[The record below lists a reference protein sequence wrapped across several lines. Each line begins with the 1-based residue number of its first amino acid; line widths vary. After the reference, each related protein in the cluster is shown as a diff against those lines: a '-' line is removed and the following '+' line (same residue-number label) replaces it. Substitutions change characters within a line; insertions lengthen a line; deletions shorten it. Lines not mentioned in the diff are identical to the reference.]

1 MAKRV
6 PLWLTDET
14 GRSWVNNPAL
24 VVVGNRPRKSRSPS
38 RRNSLMAKRRRKR
51 NKLHGAALAAHQRKA
66 NRGKR
71 RRTNRRAHARTAPA
85 RRSNRRRAHTR
96 RRTNV
101 SHSRRRVS
109 VATRRRRRSNSHH
122 TTRRRRR
129 HNASHSRRRV
139 HVKARR
145 RHNVSVRRRHHNRRR
160 RRNPDFVGMG
170 KGIVKDI
177 TSTVMNGAVDSL
189 FGAGGWLAAQ
199 AGSSLIPITDTS
211 TSEILGLQPIDTLK
225 RLGTSVLLGV
235 VAKKM
240 RVSDVHARMLVMG
253 GFLNTVLSVVES
265 LIPTSVAGNL
275 GLYPGAPQMAGMGDA
290 FVASGFFPPLPGGTH
305 GDYHG
310 DPAFM
315 GAYYQGGGH

>member
-1 MAKRV
+1 
-6 PLWLTDET
+6 
-14 GRSWVNNPAL
+14 
-24 VVVGNRPRKSRSPS
+24 
-38 RRNSLMAKRRRKR
+38 MAKRRRKR

-71 RRTNRRAHARTAPA
+71 RRTNRRRAHARTAPA

-122 TTRRRRR
+122 ATHKRRRR
-129 HNASHSRRRV
+129 HNASSHRRV
-139 HVKARR
+139 HARTRR
-145 RHNVSVRRRHHNRRR
+145 RNAYPVALNRKRRHNRRR
-160 RRNPDFVGMG
+160 RRNPDFMGMG
-170 KGIVKDI
+170 KGIVKDL
-177 TSTVMNGAVDSL
+177 TSTAMNGAVDSL